1 MVSIKHL
8 KKGESLMN
16 EGDISNSMYWV
27 QSGTLRL
34 FKRKGS
40 GFIELGVVHSGE
52 VVGEMSF
59 LDNQPRSASVEAL
72 QPCDIVE
79 IPRGKFDEFLAA
91 QPSWMKSLVQ
101 TLVKRLRTTN
111 NRVRE
116 LESASMAYAKDETG
130 RTTKVH
136 EFLSSGDQHKLCCA
150 VLLAASRNIEKT
162 QEGTS
167 KIKAGWVQFYGA
179 QIFSVQLSKIQVFID
194 ILHDCGIV
202 RIEKTKDQVDLHLVD
217 IDRLEKFMY
226 FSHDENG
233 KLPDKQIPI
242 TEKGMA
248 ILAAVNEFGNIASAP
263 AGTETFSVNMEEVF
277 QKSAAAKNQKI
288 PFEYAAF
295 DELVRAGFSQEVRA
309 DGAAKTANFSVARFQ
324 KLYPLMAIRQKFRD
338 LNIQKRGEA

>member
-8 KKGESLMN
+8 KKGDALMN

-101 TLVKRLRTTN
+101 TLVKRLRSTN

-116 LESASMAYAKDETG
+116 LESASMAYAKDDSG

-136 EFLSSGDQHKLCCA
+136 EFLTANDQHKLCCA
-150 VLLAASRNIEKT
+150 LLLASTRNLEKT

-167 KIKAGWVQFYGA
+167 KIKAGWVQFYGS
-179 QIFSVQLSKIQVFID
+179 QIFSIQLSKIQVFID

-202 RIEKTKDQVDLHLVD
+202 KIEKLKDQVDLHLLDV
-217 IDRLEKFMY
+217 DRLEKFMY

-248 ILAAVNEFGNIASAP
+248 ILAAVHEFGNIASALE
-263 AGTETFSVNMEEVF
+263 GSETFSVNMEEVF
-277 QKSAAAKNQKI
+277 QKAAAAKNQKI
-288 PFEYAAF
+288 PFEFSSF

-309 DGAAKTANFSVARFQ
+309 DGTNKTAVFALPRFQ

-338 LNIQKRGEA
+338 LNSQKRGDT